1 MARWKWS
8 LILVVLLPVSALL
21 GLLLWRRLCQQDE
34 TATRLK
40 IRLAPPPVREP
51 PTPVDRPA
59 PQAADDLKRIEGI
72 GPKISGVLQ
81 EAGITTF
88 AKLAAADVG
97 RLKQILKDAGVRLAF
112 PGTWPEQASL
122 AAAGKWDALE
132 TLQAGLKGG
141 RRV

>member
-8 LILVVLLPVSALL
+8 LILMVLLPVSALL
-21 GLLLWRRLCQQDE
+21 GLLLWRRLCQQE
-34 TATRLK
+34 EAVTRLK
-40 IRLAPPPVREP
+40 IRPAPPPVGKP
-51 PTPVDRPA
+51 PARVDRPA
-59 PQAADDLKRIEGI
+59 SHVADDLKRIKGI

-81 EAGITTF
+81 EAGVTTF
-88 AKLAAADVG
+88 AQLAAADVD
-97 RLKQILKDAGVRLAF
+97 RLVQILKDASVRVAS

-132 TLQAGLKGG
+132 ALQAGLKGG